1 LPSPISL
8 IFSKEFPSI
17 LLNDTENNCLIV
29 NKNMK
34 LYKIAF
40 TPDQNRKKID
50 SNERDIKDLKKDTRD
65 LTRDVKKLNEA
76 INSLNM
82 GQRRFWQ
89 QTTVFT
95 SVQRKLE
102 RLEKLEIEWNKYK
115 NEMDTK
121 IKKLIEQKSRA
132 SI

>member
-1 LPSPISL
+1 
-8 IFSKEFPSI
+8 
-17 LLNDTENNCLIV
+17 
-29 NKNMK
+29 MK